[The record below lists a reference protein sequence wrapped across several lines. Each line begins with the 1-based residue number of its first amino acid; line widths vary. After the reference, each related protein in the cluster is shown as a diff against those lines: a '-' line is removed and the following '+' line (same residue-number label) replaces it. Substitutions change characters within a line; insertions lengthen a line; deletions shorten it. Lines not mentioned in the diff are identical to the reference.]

1 MGMLW
6 NVSNL
11 FVDSGTAPMVT
22 VNTVV
27 WLNILQYNWNFSERE
42 FFTLNSSVFQDI
54 YTELDTQLGIQRC
67 I

>member
-22 VNTVV
+22 VITVV
-27 WLNILQYNWNFSERE
+27 RLNILQYNWNFSERE

>member
-22 VNTVV
+22 VNTVIR
-27 WLNILQYNWNFSERE
+27 LNILQYNWNFSERE